1 MELEMA
7 IGYLV
12 ALAVPL
18 WLLVEQAVSWR
29 RSAKQVRKQVEPRR
43 LFGRQVPGP
52 AAKAPRA
59 PAMRLVHPRKTA

>member
-1 MELEMA
+1 MELETV

-29 RSAKQVRKQVEPRR
+29 RSAGQVQKQAHADR
-43 LFGRQVPGP
+43 LPGKPASSPAVKGGRV
-52 AAKAPRA
+52 A
-59 PAMRLVHPRKTA
+59 AMRLAAPRKTA

>member
-1 MELEMA
+1 MYLETA

-29 RSAKQVRKQVEPRR
+29 RSAGRVEKQAHADR
-43 LFGRQVPGP
+43 LPGKP
-52 AAKAPRA
+52 AASPAVKGGRV
-59 PAMRLVHPRKTA
+59 PAMRLTDPRKTA

>member
-1 MELEMA
+1 MDLETA

-29 RSAKQVRKQVEPRR
+29 RPGSKIEKQTQPDR
-43 LFGRQVPGP
+43 LQGKPASSPAVKGGRV
-52 AAKAPRA
+52 
-59 PAMRLVHPRKTA
+59 PAMRLADPRKTA

>member
-29 RSAKQVRKQVEPRR
+29 RSAKQVRKQVEPGR
-43 LFGRQVPGP
+43 LFGKQAPGP
-52 AAKAPRA
+52 AARAPRA
-59 PAMRLVHPRKTA
+59 PAMHLVHPRKTA